1 MRFILILL
9 VALSLT
15 LAWQSTMLA
24 SQRASVEVVCSDN
37 NTGQDSQ
44 SDKKKQ
50 AGDEEPEC
58 D

>member
-15 LAWQSTMLA
+15 LAWQS
-24 SQRASVEVVCSDN
+24 SVIAEVSAN
-37 NTGQDSQ
+37 Q
-44 SDKKKQ
+44 SCVAADKDKKSPGKQ
-50 AGDEEPEC
+50 GSSEEEPEC